1 MLDLVEAIIKA
12 DDEEI
17 GQVFADEVALAE
29 MGRVERRMKFMLH
42 PDRNHHCQ
50 ATMAF
55 QKLSNSKWKLKY
67 TKLLRSRPC
76 WLLLTD
82 KPCAAA

>member
-1 MLDLVEAIIKA
+1 MFDLVEAIITA

-42 PDRNHHCQ
+42 PDRNSHSQ
-50 ATMAF
+50 ATVAF
-55 QKLSNSKWKLKY
+55 
-67 TKLLRSRPC
+67 
-76 WLLLTD
+76 
-82 KPCAAA
+82 